1 MNTRKAGEMVK
12 GGFYFNTKAWDIHLV
27 RAAGAT
33 LPGGPDDRYIR
44 VPALALLVIGPLMGF
59 AFVIFLPLA
68 GFALTFRELGRRI
81 AGLFGRRAHE
91 PKLAAK

>member
-1 MNTRKAGEMVK
+1 MRTRKAGEMVK

-27 RAAGAT
+27 RTAGTT
-33 LPGGPDDRYIR
+33 LPGGENDRYIR
-44 VPALALLVIGPLMGF
+44 IPALALLVIGPLMGF

-68 GFALTFRELGRRI
+68 GFALTFREAGRRI

>member
-1 MNTRKAGEMVK
+1 MRTCKAGEMVK

-27 RAAGAT
+27 RPAGAT
-33 LPGGPDDRYIR
+33 LPGGEDDRYIR

-68 GFALTFRELGRRI
+68 GFALTFREAGRRI
-81 AGLFGRRAHE
+81 AGLFGHRAHE
-91 PKLAAK
+91 PKLAGK